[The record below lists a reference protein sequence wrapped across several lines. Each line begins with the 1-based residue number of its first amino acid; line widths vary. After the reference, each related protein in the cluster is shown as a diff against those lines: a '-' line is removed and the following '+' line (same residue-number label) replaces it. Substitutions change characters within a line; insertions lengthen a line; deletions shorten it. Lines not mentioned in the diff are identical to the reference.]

1 MRPLD
6 YLRLNMAEAEED
18 IFPEDL
24 PELEAADET
33 KTSTSALFLSTKWSF
48 DTLGISTVT
57 RSLINDLRMTDPD
70 GKAIEITCT
79 VLDEEDKIKG
89 NQLRDAAKNHVQL
102 KGAKQ
107 PRGKKRK
114 SELSWLNEHVST
126 YYQHLVFETKFDF
139 IIGHIPHLVDGCLN
153 LRDQIKKIH
162 KGHSPKVILV
172 ANALPLTDEGDVD
185 EECLAEWLKEADL
198 VLSVGV
204 NMWTIMDDHLQSQN
218 INPEKHNLYL
228 PGFPSE
234 FLHVQQQEKRG
245 PVRGQQN
252 ILVFVR
258 QEENNELDLELAVIS
273 TALASQN
280 ILFNEGSNLSK
291 QIRFNLEI
299 IASSEE
305 ERTFW
310 ERNFNEIIKRHNLEG
325 RIPAFK
331 FHAPESIEKL
341 LPHLRRATL
350 LILPVKPDCST
361 FGTEAL
367 IALAAGIPIL
377 VSSSSGIAS
386 YLQNKGFSEPIV
398 WDNEGSTKNLDIWK
412 ERLIQKITN
421 PEEAQTIA
429 KELRRMLLLDT
440 QIAYT
445 HLNFTRK
452 VSGKYNK
459 SFYIAILVCQA
470 YQAFICSALVLVSKS
485 DMESILCKIQEKI
498 PQIQMELLFA

>member
-1 MRPLD
+1 M
-6 YLRLNMAEAEED
+6 RLNIAETEED

-24 PELEAADET
+24 PELETTDDP
-33 KTSTSALFLSTKWSF
+33 KTGTSALVLSTKWSF

-57 RSLINDLRMTDPD
+57 RSLINDLRMTDPA
-70 GKAIEITCT
+70 GQAIEITCA
-79 VLDEEDKIKG
+79 VLDEEDKIEG
-89 NQLRDAAKNHVQL
+89 NQLRDAAKYHVQL

-114 SELSWLNEHVST
+114 PELSWLNEQAAL
-126 YYQHLVFETKFDF
+126 YYRHIVQDKIYDF
-139 IIGHIPHLVDGCLN
+139 IIGHIPYLTDGSLN
-153 LRDQIKKIH
+153 LRDLSKDFH

-172 ANALPLTDEGDVD
+172 AHALPLTDEGDVD
-185 EECLAEWLKEADL
+185 EECVAEWLEEADL
-198 VLSVGV
+198 VFSVGD
-204 NMWTIMDDHLQSQN
+204 NMWMTVDAHLRSQN

-252 ILVFVR
+252 ILVFAW
-258 QEENNELDLELAVIS
+258 QEESNELDLELAVIS
-273 TALASQN
+273 CTLASQN
-280 ILFNEGSNLSK
+280 FLFSEGSNLSK
-291 QIRFNLEI
+291 QIRFNFEI

-305 ERTFW
+305 ERTYW
-310 ERNFNEIIKRHNLEG
+310 ESNFNEIIKRHNLKG

-331 FHAPESIEKL
+331 FYAPENIEKL

-367 IALAAGIPIL
+367 IAVAAGIPIL

-398 WDNEGSTKNLDIWK
+398 WDNEGLTKNLNIWK

-421 PEEAQTIA
+421 PEEAQTMA

-440 QIAYT
+440 QIACT
-445 HLNFTRK
+445 HLNFIRE
-452 VSGKYNK
+452 VFGKYNK

-470 YQAFICSALVLVSKS
+470 YQACILFSISTGFKIRHGIYSLLNSRKS
-485 DMESILCKIQEKI
+485 
-498 PQIQMELLFA
+498 P

>member
-1 MRPLD
+1 
-6 YLRLNMAEAEED
+6 MAEAEED

-24 PELEAADET
+24 PELETTDDP
-33 KTSTSALFLSTKWSF
+33 KTSTPVLVLSTKWSF
-48 DTLGISTVT
+48 DTLDISNVT

-89 NQLRDAAKNHVQL
+89 NQLRDAAKYHVQL

-114 SELSWLNEHVST
+114 LELSWLNEQAAT
-126 YYQHLVFETKFDF
+126 YYQHLVFDTKFDF
-139 IIGHIPHLVDGCLN
+139 IVGHIPHLVDGCLN

-172 ANALPLTDEGDVD
+172 AHALPLTDEGDVD
-185 EECLAEWLKEADL
+185 EECLAEWLGEADL
-198 VLSVGV
+198 VFSVGD
-204 NMWTIMDDHLQSQN
+204 NMWMTIDAHLRSQN

-252 ILVFVR
+252 ILVFAW
-258 QEENNELDLELAVIS
+258 QEESNELNLELAVIS

-280 ILFNEGSNLSK
+280 ILFSEGSNLSK
-291 QIRFNLEI
+291 QIRFKFEI

-310 ERNFNEIIKRHNLEG
+310 ERNFNEIIERHNLKE

-350 LILPVKPDCST
+350 LILPVKPDCSA

-367 IALAAGIPIL
+367 IAVAAGIPIL

-398 WDNEGSTKNLDIWK
+398 WDNEGLTKNVNI
-412 ERLIQKITN
+412 
-421 PEEAQTIA
+421 
-429 KELRRMLLLDT
+429 
-440 QIAYT
+440 
-445 HLNFTRK
+445 
-452 VSGKYNK
+452 
-459 SFYIAILVCQA
+459 
-470 YQAFICSALVLVSKS
+470 
-485 DMESILCKIQEKI
+485 
-498 PQIQMELLFA
+498 